1 MKPVALRGR
10 ARRLSGPLLD
20 VALVHGLLGWLY
32 VAVWAATRPD
42 TLSGPLTSWLPLRR
56 DTFGAVCFALSV
68 LAHLTRG
75 LCPPGPPWRG
85 RDGQAA
91 RKGQATYKGQAARK
105 GQNGQDR
112 QDGQPRDRLTAVL
125 RTLVGYP
132 LLLWAYLCVN
142 SLTHPQTIDR
152 QLTHFAAV
160 PTEGTAAVGC
170 FALSAVALLAL
181 RLHASDPRTG
191 PSGEADH
198 EDRA

>member
-1 MKPVALRGR
+1 MKPLAPRGR
-10 ARRLSGPLLD
+10 LRRPSGPLLD

-32 VAVWAATRPD
+32 VAAWAATRPD

-56 DTFGAVCFALSV
+56 DTFGAVCFALSA

-75 LCPPGPPWRG
+75 LRPQGPPWRAPRGPDG
-85 RDGQAA
+85 RPG
-91 RKGQATYKGQAARK
+91 R
-105 GQNGQDR
+105 
-112 QDGQPRDRLTAVL
+112 PRDRLTAVL

-152 QLTHFAAV
+152 QLTHFATV

-170 FALSAVALLAL
+170 FAASAVALLAL
-181 RLHASDPRTG
+181 RLRAGDPATAAG
-191 PSGEADH
+191 GDA
-198 EDRA
+198 